1 MTETETAISIF
12 IFESDTTAVLSQ
24 KYLLETHN
32 HTVKLVDMGYFE
44 RPLDLR
50 PIDIVVLDMGVE
62 NTMNFPILDVLLKVR
77 QRPKILLTA
86 FEDQI
91 FRKDDFLKGGPSH
104 ILFKPFSPAELIDA
118 VSELADMSHV

>member
-1 MTETETAISIF
+1 MTEIEHAISIF
-12 IFESDTTAVLSQ
+12 IFESDTTTVLSQ

-44 RPLDLR
+44 TPLELR

-77 QRPKILLTA
+77 RRPKILLTA
-86 FEDQI
+86 FENQI
-91 FRKDDFLKGGPSH
+91 FRKDDFLSGGPSQ
-104 ILFKPFSPAELIDA
+104 ILFKPFSPDDLIEA
-118 VSELADMSHV
+118 ISELAETSHV